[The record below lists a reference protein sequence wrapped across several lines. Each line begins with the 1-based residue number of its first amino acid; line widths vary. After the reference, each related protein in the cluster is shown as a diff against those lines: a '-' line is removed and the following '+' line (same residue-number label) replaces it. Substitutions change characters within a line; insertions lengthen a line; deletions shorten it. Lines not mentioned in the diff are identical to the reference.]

1 MIWSEDPNII
11 SSWAIT
17 STVHV
22 QALSIS
28 DYCKSCIRDFWFQT
42 INTLSEKFQ
51 FRCPSLEM
59 LFRCLDRITKLLGLH
74 QTPSALGNTQT
85 PEGQWSFQS
94 LPCGKKKYCT
104 STASVLSKG
113 KSAYITN
120 SWQSLPSYKQIPW
133 VQRCILLCLYMCMR
147 KMEVEKAQV

>member
-11 SSWAIT
+11 SSWVIIT

-28 DYCKSCIRDFWFQT
+28 DYCKRYIRDFWFQT
-42 INTLSEKFQ
+42 INTSSEKFQ

-59 LFRCLDRITKLLGLH
+59 LFRYLGPIQDRITELLGLH

-85 PEGQWSFQS
+85 HPSPR
-94 LPCGKKKYCT
+94 LPRGKKNYYA
-104 STASVLSKG
+104 STATVF
-113 KSAYITN
+113 KSGID
-120 SWQSLPSYKQIPW
+120 
-133 VQRCILLCLYMCMR
+133 
-147 KMEVEKAQV
+147 